1 MLHCMQLWMMCT
13 QSYSN
18 SECPAIWSHFCTFIQ
33 ILPLQEAYEEFK
45 RVLLALVYD
54 KDDATSPV
62 AEEVCNAFGVDEGV
76 LQSNS
81 SNLVQKNSTEF
92 QCLESGC

>member
-1 MLHCMQLWMMCT
+1 
-13 QSYSN
+13 
-18 SECPAIWSHFCTFIQ
+18 
-33 ILPLQEAYEEFK
+33 
-45 RVLLALVYD
+45 VLLALVYD

>member
-1 MLHCMQLWMMCT
+1 
-13 QSYSN
+13 
-18 SECPAIWSHFCTFIQ
+18 
-33 ILPLQEAYEEFK
+33 LPLQEAYEEFK